1 MSAGLSSST
10 IFMRAAIL
18 DGNFAFTAGSYRLKL
33 KICDRHS
40 KLGMKEKNKN
50 IF

>member
-1 MSAGLSSST
+1 MPAGLSSST
-10 IFMRAAIL
+10 IFMCAMIL
-18 DGNFAFTAGSYRLKL
+18 GGNCAFTAGSYRLKL

-40 KLGMKEKNKN
+40 KLVMKEKSKN